1 MGKKIKRV
9 HELATHKRNNVCFF
23 FKCSPPS
30 LITKV
35 MEKKKNIDI
44 GNKSASCQW
53 WNVNLVKIWGMGNW
67 IQEQGDEMGTV
78 ENGIN
83 GKKGKELGS
92 KL

>member
-1 MGKKIKRV
+1 M
-9 HELATHKRNNVCFF
+9 LT
-23 FKCSPPS
+23 S
-30 LITKV
+30 LINHQSHG
-35 MEKKKNIDI
+35 KKKNIDI

-92 KL
+92 KLWHNWTVGSLDGLLGLRMK

>member
-35 MEKKKNIDI
+35 MEKKKTLILVINQHH
-44 GNKSASCQW
+44 AS
-53 WNVNLVKIWGMGNW
+53 G
-67 IQEQGDEMGTV
+67 EM
-78 ENGIN
+78 
-83 GKKGKELGS
+83 
-92 KL
+92 